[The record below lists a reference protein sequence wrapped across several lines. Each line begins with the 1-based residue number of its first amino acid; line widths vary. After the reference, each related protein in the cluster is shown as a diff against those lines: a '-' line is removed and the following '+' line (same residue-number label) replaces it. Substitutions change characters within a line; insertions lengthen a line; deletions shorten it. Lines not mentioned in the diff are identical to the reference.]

1 MTFASQAFLLGVL
14 PLLLALYY
22 IVMSVAGIG
31 PRARRGALFCG
42 AVLLLGSAVFVIS
55 RQPFPGLVLGAAIG
69 TLLVSAMVDGVKA
82 RSLRNAQALLALIVA
97 GNIGVFIAVRL
108 QSGPSLEPL
117 AAGVVTF
124 LAIAFAFDVFRGE
137 AATDRPLT
145 ATVALL
151 PLPLLVAGPI
161 VRYRDFRAQLA
172 GPHVGMGPFTY
183 GVRRFATG
191 LLKVTLVASVLN
203 APVQAIFAAPPDVL
217 TLDAAWLG
225 ALAFSL
231 QLYFQLS
238 GWADVAIGLGRM
250 LGLRIP
256 ENFRRPYTADSVRD
270 FWRRW
275 NITLMTG
282 LRDYLYL
289 PIAGRQ
295 NPTLRLFANLV
306 LGFCLMGLWHGAGWT
321 VLLWGIYAGL
331 WLALEEIGL
340 GAWIARMP
348 RLLRHV
354 YVLLIVAIGWVLLR
368 SENVA
373 AALGFLGTMA
383 GVSGAAGATAHLYL
397 TTGSWIALG
406 VAIIGAGPLIPSV
419 SRWRVSVDA
428 ATISLLMMLG
438 ATGVFVWRGVTALR
452 PSRARR

>member
-1 MTFASQAFLLGVL
+1 MTFASQAFLLGLL

-22 IVMSVAGIG
+22 IAMSVAGIG
-31 PRARRGALFCG
+31 PRARRGALVFG
-42 AVLLLGSAVFVIS
+42 AILLLASAVFMIS
-55 RQPFPGLVLGAAIG
+55 RQPFPQLVIGAAIV
-69 TLLVSAMVDGVKA
+69 TLLASAIVDSVRNRSRRKA
-82 RSLRNAQALLALIVA
+82 HALLTLIVA
-97 GNIGVFIAVRL
+97 GNIGVFIAVRW
-108 QSGPSLEPL
+108 QAGPSLEPL

-137 AATDRPLT
+137 ATTDRPLS

-161 VRYRDFRAQLA
+161 VRYRDVRAQLA
-172 GPHVGMGPFTY
+172 NPHVGMGPFTY

-191 LLKVTLVASVLN
+191 LLKVALVASVLN
-203 APVQAIFAAPPDVL
+203 TPVQAIFAAPPDVL

-231 QLYFQLS
+231 QFYFQLS

-289 PIAGRQ
+289 PIAGRE

-321 VLLWGIYAGL
+321 VVLWGVHAGL

-340 GAWIARMP
+340 GTWVARMP
-348 RLLRHV
+348 RVLRHA
-354 YVLLIVAIGWVLLR
+354 YVLLIVGLGWVILR
-368 SENVA
+368 SESA
-373 AALGFLGTMA
+373 TAALGFVGTMA
-383 GVSGAAGATAHLYL
+383 GVSGAAGTTAQLYM

-406 VAIIGAGPLIPSV
+406 VAAIGAGPLIPSV

-428 ATISLLMMLG
+428 ATISILMMLG
-438 ATGVFVWRGVTALR
+438 ATGIFVWRGVTALR